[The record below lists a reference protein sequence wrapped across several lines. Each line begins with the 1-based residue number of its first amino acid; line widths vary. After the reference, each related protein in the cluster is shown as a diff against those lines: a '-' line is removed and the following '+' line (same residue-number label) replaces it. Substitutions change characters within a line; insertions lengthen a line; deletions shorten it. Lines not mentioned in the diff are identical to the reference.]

1 MGSFSKWPVS
11 AAFAALAL
19 TYAMSA
25 ATTAGGG
32 DAGEF
37 AALAARGG
45 IAHPP
50 GYPLYV
56 ILLRSFAWL
65 PTEPVHRAALATSLL
80 GVLAAWLLFRVAMSF
95 GSSRASAALVTA
107 IFACAPLTWK
117 LATTPEVFA
126 GNVCI
131 ALAIVWLSG
140 PRPPLRGEARAVALA
155 LLAGLGFAHHHSI
168 VLVAP
173 IGVLGAVA
181 AITETRRRGRA
192 VALMPMGLAVG
203 LLPYGY
209 TWLAGRG
216 ALGTDVVSWGD
227 TSTLGGVLHHA
238 LRRDYGTTSLRAAQP
253 GGGGS
258 YDVLGQLLFL
268 GKTLTRYFLALPVIV
283 VASLIAARARVLGPP
298 RGPRWAL
305 LASVMLAGPVFVCL
319 FNIPPQAVGA
329 SIVERFHLLPA
340 ALALVFVAP
349 AFDPLFAARS
359 AKLATAIVAG
369 VAVVQSA
376 VAIPM
381 VVEQHRPTVQRYA
394 ENVLAVVEP
403 RAIVVGSG
411 DHRAGSFM
419 YAEARGIRPDAVFVQ
434 PPLMFSV
441 AYRRRMSERV
451 GVELVAPRDE
461 VLDAHALL
469 AQLVATGRPVYV
481 TNWPAPGLE
490 RSFASYPV
498 GPVLRL
504 LADPRQTLP
513 PPSVL
518 ALNERTSVAMKL
530 EAEPP
535 ARGTW
540 AGTLYG
546 DYARPWIALAGAF
559 RAAGDEATAK
569 ECELRAAR
577 LMPLPR

>member
-1 MGSFSKWPVS
+1 MGGFSKWPVP

-19 TYAMSA
+19 AYAISA
-25 ATTAGGG
+25 ATTVGGG

-45 IAHPP
+45 VAHPP
-50 GYPLYV
+50 GYPLFV
-56 ILLRSFAWL
+56 IFLRSFAWL
-65 PTEPVHRAALATSLL
+65 PTEPVFRAAVATSLL
-80 GVLAAWLLFRVAMSF
+80 AVLAAWLLFRVAMSF

-131 ALAIVWLSG
+131 ALAILWLSG
-140 PRPPLRGEARAVALA
+140 PLPPLRGEARTLSLA
-155 LLAGLGFAHHHSI
+155 LLAGLGLAHHHSI

-173 IGVLGAVA
+173 IGIFGVVA
-181 AITETRRRGRA
+181 AVRETERRSRA
-192 VALMPMGLAVG
+192 LALLPIGLAAG
-203 LLPYGY
+203 LLPYSY

-216 ALGTDVVSWGD
+216 SLGPDVVSWGD
-227 TSTLGGVLHHA
+227 TSTLSGVLHHA

-253 GGGGS
+253 DGGGS
-258 YDVLGQLLFL
+258 YDVPAQWLFL
-268 GKTLTRYFLALPVIV
+268 GKTLTQDFLALPVV
-283 VASLIAARARVLGPP
+283 VAASLVAARARVLAPP
-298 RGPRWAL
+298 RGPRWAV
-305 LASVMLAGPVFVCL
+305 LASVVLAGPMFVSL
-319 FNIPPQAVGA
+319 FNITPQAVGR

-349 AFDPLFAARS
+349 AFDRLFAACA
-359 AKLATAIVAG
+359 AKIAAAIVAS
-369 VAVVQSA
+369 VALVQSA
-376 VAIPM
+376 IAIP
-381 VVEQHRPTVQRYA
+381 VIVEQHRPTVQRYA

-403 RAIVVGSG
+403 SAVVVGSG

-419 YAEARGIRPDAVFVQ
+419 YAEARGLRPDVVFVQ
-434 PPLMFSV
+434 PPLMFSD
-441 AYRRRMSERV
+441 AYRRRMSGRV
-451 GVELVAPRDE
+451 GVELIAPRDQ

-469 AQLVATGRPVYV
+469 RQLLATGRPVYV

-490 RSFASYPV
+490 RSFANYPI
-498 GPVLRL
+498 GPALRL
-504 LADPRQTLP
+504 LADPGQTLLP
-513 PPSVL
+513 PAVL
-518 ALNERTSVAMKL
+518 ALNERVSAALKL
-530 EAEPP
+530 DADPP
-535 ARGTW
+535 PRGTW

-546 DYARPWIALAGAF
+546 DYARPWIALTGAF
-559 RAAGDEATAK
+559 RAAGDEAIAK